1 MKTEIHKF
9 KHLSSLLNKKWKLI
23 DYDERN
29 ASYLSQKFELP
40 LIVGKLLSIRKIKEE
55 NIDFFLNP
63 NINQHIPNPSKIKDM
78 SLATERVVE
87 AIKKNQKIGI
97 IADYDVDG
105 STSASILY
113 KFLKNYNSSITLKI
127 PNRLVDGYGPNLKL
141 MREMQ
146 LQNIDLLFTL
156 DCGTTSNN
164 IIDNEEFKKIDVIV
178 IDHHLSKFEL
188 PRVHSI
194 INPNRF
200 DDKSDYKQMAAVG
213 VTFLFL
219 MSLRKEL
226 RNHNLFNNKKEPNLL
241 SYLDLVAL
249 GTVCDVVELKQFNRL
264 FVLKGLELIHKR
276 YHKGISKLIDNSK
289 INSSPS
295 SQDLGYIVGPQI
307 NAASRIDD
315 STLASKLLITNDTE
329 QIEIISRKLY
339 LFNEKRKLIESQILE
354 KATKQAE
361 IQQNSKYILVYGE
374 NWHQGVLGI
383 VASKLL
389 NIYNKPVIVLSFLN
403 TFGVGSAR
411 SIDGVDLGSIILNA
425 KIKGL
430 IIEGGGHA
438 MAAGLKLNYKDLE
451 NFKNYLDESF
461 KLYEQHVFEKI
472 INFDLIISVNDLNLN
487 LLDSL
492 EKLQPYGKGNPEPY
506 FIISDLKIDS
516 IKILKNKHI
525 LIFFENDLGNKIKG
539 ICFNSKGTIVGDYLE
554 KFNQYKFYFG
564 CSVTPDKFSR
574 DIEPQLIIKDV
585 MKID

>member
-1 MKTEIHKF
+1 LKTEIHKF

-63 NINQHIPNPSKIKDM
+63 NINQHVPNPSKIKDM

-113 KFLKNYNSSITLKI
+113 KFLKNYNSSIILKI

-164 IIDNEEFKKIDVIV
+164 IIDNEEFQKIDVIV

-289 INSSPS
+289 INSPPS

-361 IQQNSKYILVYGE
+361 IKQNSKYILVYGE

>member
-1 MKTEIHKF
+1 MKIEIHKIE
-9 KHLSSLLNKKWKLI
+9 HLSSLLNKKWKLI

-29 ASYLSQKFELP
+29 ALYLSQKFELP

-78 SLATERVVE
+78 ALATERVVE

-264 FVLKGLELIHKR
+264 FVFKGLELIRKR
-276 YHKGISKLIDNSK
+276 YHKGISKLIDNTK

-295 SQDLGYIVGPQI
+295 SQDLGYFVGPQI

-315 STLASKLLITNDTE
+315 STLASKLLITND
-329 QIEIISRKLY
+329 IEKIETISRKLY
-339 LFNEKRKLIESQILE
+339 LLNEKRKLIESQILE

-361 IQQNSKYILVYGE
+361 IQQNSKYILVYDE

-389 NIYNKPVIVLSFLN
+389 DIYNKPVIVLSFLN

-516 IKILKNKHI
+516 IKILKHKHI

-539 ICFNSKGTIVGDYLE
+539 ICFNFKGTIVGDYLE

-564 CSVTPDKFSR
+564 CNVTPDKFSR
-574 DIEPQLIIKDV
+574 DIGPQLIIKDV